1 MLCLVSNFV
10 VTGEIQMFSQ
20 LFIYKYTCIQQE
32 LLCFVCP
39 QEYLK
44 AVKFNYEDE
53 TVQFDRNGDPPGR
66 YDIVNFQ
73 VERVN

>member
-1 MLCLVSNFV
+1 MNRTIISLLDNLFDCFE
-10 VTGEIQMFSQ
+10 EIFA
-20 LFIYKYTCIQQE
+20 LH
-32 LLCFVCP
+32 

-44 AVKFNYEDE
+44 AVKFSYEDE

-73 VERVN
+73 VSLRAALVGFGGS